1 MPNPSRFK
9 FSRNRATSVDAL
21 DDGGLTATS
30 RLVDTVNDMEV
41 SIRVKIPEME
51 ISGLETVVR
60 RCLDPQEETVGQE
73 LTKLV
78 GVRVG
83 PGMTKIFKGLVSDAA
98 VDSQLLFMVEEACH
112 GVILNFTREMA
123 SQLPDDE
130 ELGEDIF
137 RQMVQSNTRLYNRCA
152 AYGPGSP
159 LVEGI
164 TPPK

>member
-9 FSRNRATSVDAL
+9 FSRNRTTSVEAS
-21 DDGGLTATS
+21 DDGSLRSTS
-30 RLVDTVNDMEV
+30 RLVDTFNDMEV
-41 SIRVKIPEME
+41 SIQVKIPEME
-51 ISGLETVVR
+51 ISGIEAVVR
-60 RCLDPQEETVGQE
+60 RCLDPQEEKVGQE
-73 LTKLV
+73 LTKLI

-83 PGMTKIFKGLVSDAA
+83 PGMTKIFKGLVSEAA
-98 VDSQLLFMVEEACH
+98 TDSQLLFMVEEACH

-123 SQLPDDE
+123 TQLPDDQ

-137 RQMVQSNTRLYNRCA
+137 RQMVKSNIRLYNRCA

-164 TPPK
+164 APPK